1 MSTGHRGS
9 QSQGASGG
17 RIFTRGYVEWAL
29 SEWTMAMQTGE
40 SLNWGKEGH
49 GDGRGN
55 LGGWDSHIHNIIY
68 GTDHQEALTAKHREA
83 ESTVSNKLYRKR
95 A

>member
-1 MSTGHRGS
+1 MKQTSKETYGS
-9 QSQGASGG
+9 QWGK
-17 RIFTRGYVEWAL
+17 
-29 SEWTMAMQTGE
+29 
-40 SLNWGKEGH
+40 NWGKEGQ